1 MGPRAGRLN
10 VDFAA
15 QVIAWF
21 AAPEQW
27 TGRDSIPVHLVGHL
41 ALSGWAVLAGVLIA
55 LPIGIAIGHTGRGA
69 FLAIGLSNVGR
80 AIPSIAIL
88 GIVFPIS
95 LRLHLG
101 FGFVPTLIALVA
113 LAVPPIVT
121 NTYAA
126 LREVDRDLVEAGR
139 GMGMS
144 ERQLLTGVELPV
156 GAGLLMAGIRT
167 AAVQVVATASLGA
180 VISADCLGYFVIKGI
195 AIGDRPQ
202 IFAGALMIAGLSL
215 LTELHFGQLQRFVVP
230 LALRGERGD
239 RPAGQVPVADLA
251 R

>member
-1 MGPRAGRLN
+1 M
-10 VDFAA
+10 DFLG
-15 QVIAWF
+15 QVVTWF
-21 AAPEQW
+21 GAPEQW
-27 TGRDSIPVHLVGHL
+27 NGGNSIPVHLLGHL
-41 ALSGWAVLAGVLIA
+41 ALSGSALLGGLIIA

-69 FLAIGLSNVGR
+69 FLAIAMANIGR

-101 FGFVPTLIALVA
+101 FGFVPTLIALIA
-113 LAVPPIVT
+113 LAIPPIVT

-139 GMGMS
+139 GMGMG
-144 ERQLLTGVELPV
+144 ELQLLARVELPV
-156 GAGLLMAGIRT
+156 GAGLLLAGIRT

-180 VISADCLGYFVIKGI
+180 VISADCLGYFVLKGI
-195 AIGDRPQ
+195 ATQDRPQ

-215 LTELHFGQLQRFVVP
+215 VTELLFGALQSRVVSP
-230 LALRGERGD
+230 GLRSAEG
-239 RPAGQVPVADLA
+239 AGAPSGASA
-251 R
+251 

>member
-1 MGPRAGRLN
+1 M
-10 VDFAA
+10 DFIA
-15 QVIAWF
+15 QVVAWF
-21 AAPEQW
+21 TAAEQW
-27 TGRDSIPVHLVGHL
+27 SGQNSIPVHLLGHVTLSAL
-41 ALSGWAVLAGVLIA
+41 ALLVGLLIA

-69 FLAIGLSNVGR
+69 FIAIGLANVGR

-101 FGFVPTLIALVA
+101 FGFVPTLIALIA
-113 LAVPPIVT
+113 LAIPPIVT

-139 GMGMS
+139 GMGMG
-144 ERQLLTGVELPV
+144 ELQLLARVELPL
-156 GAGLLMAGIRT
+156 GAVLLLAGIRT

-195 AIGDRPQ
+195 ATGDVPQ
-202 IFAGALMIAGLSL
+202 TFAGALMIAALSL
-215 LTELHFGQLQRFVVP
+215 LTELLFAVLQRRVVSRG
-230 LALRGERGD
+230 LRGVGAPGAFVDGGGLSRE
-239 RPAGQVPVADLA
+239 AVP
-251 R
+251 

>member
-1 MGPRAGRLN
+1 MEFLGE
-10 VDFAA
+10 V
-15 QVIAWF
+15 VAWF
-21 AAPEQW
+21 TAPEQW
-27 TGRDSIPVHLVGHL
+27 TGHDSIPVHLGGHL
-41 ALSGWAVLAGVLIA
+41 ALSGLALVGGVAIA

-69 FLAIGLSNVGR
+69 FLAIALANVGR
-80 AIPSIAIL
+80 AIPSLAIL

-101 FGFVPTLIALVA
+101 FGFVPTLIALIA
-113 LAVPPIVT
+113 LAIPPIVT

-139 GMGMS
+139 GMGMG
-144 ERQLLTGVELPV
+144 ELQLLARIELPV

-180 VISADCLGYFVIKGI
+180 VISADCLGFFVLKGI
-195 AIGDRPQ
+195 SSQPQNRPE

-215 LTELHFGQLQRFVVP
+215 LTELAFGWLQRRVVSPGLRAAPP
-230 LALRGERGD
+230 LAID
-239 RPAGQVPVADLA
+239 AI
-251 R
+251 

>member
-1 MGPRAGRLN
+1 M
-10 VDFAA
+10 DFLA
-15 QVIAWF
+15 QVVRWF
-21 AAPEQW
+21 TAPEQW

-41 ALSGWAVLAGVLIA
+41 ALSGWAMLGGLLIA

-69 FLAIGLSNVGR
+69 FMAIGLSNVGR
-80 AIPSIAIL
+80 AVPSLAIL

-95 LRLHLG
+95 LRLNLG
-101 FGFVPTLIALVA
+101 FGFVPTLIALIA
-113 LAVPPIVT
+113 LAIPPIVT

-144 ERQLLTGVELPV
+144 ELQLLARVELPV

-180 VISADCLGYFVIKGI
+180 VISADCLGFFVIRGI
-195 AIGDRPQ
+195 AIPDRPQ

-215 LTELHFGQLQRFVVP
+215 LTELLFGWLQRRVVSP
-230 LALRGERGD
+230 ELRGARG
-239 RPAGQVPVADLA
+239 PAPVTDVGQVPREALP
-251 R
+251 

>member
-1 MGPRAGRLN
+1 M
-10 VDFAA
+10 DFVG
-15 QVIAWF
+15 QVVAWF
-21 AAPEQW
+21 TAPQQW
-27 TGRDSIPVHLVGHL
+27 SGQNSIPVHLLGHL
-41 ALSGWAVLAGVLIA
+41 ELSASALLVAVLIA
-55 LPIGIAIGHTGRGA
+55 LPTGIAIGHTGRGA
-69 FLAIGLSNVGR
+69 FLAIALSNVGR

-101 FGFVPTLIALVA
+101 FGFVPTLIALIA
-113 LAVPPIVT
+113 LAIPPIVT

-139 GMGMS
+139 GMGMG
-144 ERQLLTGVELPV
+144 ELELLTRVELPV
-156 GAGLLMAGIRT
+156 GAGLLLAGIRT

-195 AIGDRPQ
+195 ATQDMPQ

-215 LTELHFGQLQRFVVP
+215 LTELLFAVLQRRVVSP
-230 LALRGERGD
+230 GLRGERE
-239 RPAGQVPVADLA
+239 PMVFIEAGPLSREALS
-251 R
+251 